1 VNDDNPIRHTVEVF
15 LAKLELFRDGFL
27 QAAVTPE
34 QRTLAE
40 RFRDFVD
47 TAEPSEIGKAA
58 LPAILRDYQAFV
70 LNAPEMEG
78 PEL

>member
-1 VNDDNPIRHTVEVF
+1 MKDNRPFRDSVGLF
-15 LAKLELFRDGFL
+15 FAKLELFRDAFL
-27 QAAVTPE
+27 TAAGTQE
-34 QRTLAE
+34 QRILAE
-40 RFRDFVD
+40 QFRDFVD

-58 LPAILRDYQAFV
+58 VPAIMRDYQAFV